1 MNHIIKS
8 ILGWLAYFL
17 ILIGLIYGIPKA
29 MSYALDTPYPMAA
42 ITSGSMWPALK
53 TGDLV
58 LIKGVKEK
66 NDIKL
71 GDIVVYKNPSK
82 ISGQVSG
89 FTIHRVIQMNNETII
104 TKGDANNIGDAPV
117 KYADVIGK
125 TVFFGANPLRV
136 PILGNISIMV
146 KDKKI

>member
-1 MNHIIKS
+1 MNHFLKS
-8 ILGWLAYFL
+8 LLGWVAYFL
-17 ILIGLIYGIPKA
+17 ILFGLILGIPKA

-42 ITSGSMWPALK
+42 ITSGSMWPVLK

-66 NDIKL
+66 NDINL
-71 GDIVVYKNPSK
+71 GDIVVYKNQK
-82 ISGQVSG
+82 G

-117 KYADVIGK
+117 KYADVVGK
-125 TVFFGANPLRV
+125 TISFNSKPFRIPM
-136 PILGNISIMV
+136 LGNISIMV